1 MLDKWFP
8 LGSGVTPRGDDAD
21 LGVGAE
27 AAGSEAQRPA
37 VAPDR
42 REDDVA
48 VRAAVGGG
56 VLECQAGL
64 LWGQQKWGVSK
75 LAVYNCYQIPSYAKC
90 VLLFGTVVCNIFIE
104 MR

>member
-64 LWGQQKWGVSK
+64 LWGQQKWGLVNLRFIIVIKSPHMQSVCSCLGQWSATYLSK
-75 LAVYNCYQIPSYAKC
+75 
-90 VLLFGTVVCNIFIE
+90 
-104 MR
+104 